1 MTDRKTKPAIR
12 VGLLL
17 HLVFIGLIAA
27 ATILLFSVA
36 AVSFLDTDKEP
47 LTTSRIGASV
57 LPSTDAKA
65 ASVQPKISSTQLDL
79 AKIPAAF
86 EPQGAPTSDT
96 SGPSGVEPAHEPPS
110 PDRDASTT
118 TSEIADAALT
128 PGISAIATRSTEAS
142 GSEHPT
148 AGPLPTG
155 DANATSDSSQR
166 VPTVMIPAKERH
178 EIGQNQPGKPDR
190 ASPALNDRTAA
201 QIQQNPRVQGRLP
214 TPNAAFRRRVQT
226 ECGPITFPA
235 LRRHC
240 IASFGIH

>member
-96 SGPSGVEPAHEPPS
+96 SGP
-110 PDRDASTT
+110 
-118 TSEIADAALT
+118 
-128 PGISAIATRSTEAS
+128 
-142 GSEHPT
+142 
-148 AGPLPTG
+148 
-155 DANATSDSSQR
+155 
-166 VPTVMIPAKERH
+166 
-178 EIGQNQPGKPDR
+178 
-190 ASPALNDRTAA
+190 
-201 QIQQNPRVQGRLP
+201 
-214 TPNAAFRRRVQT
+214 
-226 ECGPITFPA
+226 
-235 LRRHC
+235 
-240 IASFGIH
+240 